1 LKFEDNLENTS
12 AVAQV
17 SVTMVSTSWAFAI
30 KHNRLVIY
38 GKGQVTLKAFAL
50 VQASDSNW
58 Q

>member
-17 SVTMVSTSWAFAI
+17 SVTMVSTSWVLTI

-38 GKGQVTLKAFAL
+38 GKGQVTLKACVL
-50 VQASDSNW
+50 VQDNSGD
-58 Q
+58 

>member
-1 LKFEDNLENTS
+1 MKFEDNLENTS

-38 GKGQVTLKAFAL
+38 GKGQVTLKACVL
-50 VQASDSNW
+50 VQDNSGDW